1 VLELSGEALIFALRL
16 ALLGALYLFLALVLL
31 TAGRELRQIG
41 SAPVAPRRQAARLV
55 VLDAGKTS
63 LVAGDSL
70 ALGPTTSLGRS
81 GQSTIV
87 LDDTFV
93 STDHAVITFRGGRW
107 WLTDLGSTN
116 GTLLNQRPVQGE
128 VGLNGGDVVAIGDV
142 ELKVVL

>member
-1 VLELSGEALIFALRL
+1 MLELSGEALIFVLRL

-31 TAGRELRQIG
+31 TAGRELRQVG
-41 SAPVAPRRQAARLV
+41 SSPATPSRPPARLV

-70 ALGPTTSLGRS
+70 ALGPMTSLGRS

-93 STDHAVITFRGGRW
+93 SSEHAVISLRGGRW

-116 GTLLNQRPVQGE
+116 GTLLNGRPVQGE
-128 VGLNGGDVVAIGDV
+128 VGLNGGDVVALGDV